1 MSKGQFYFLLALL
14 FALLVAVFAIQNPE
28 SITINFLVWRFEE
41 VSKVLVILAST
52 AIGALVVIFLG
63 SWWQFKKF
71 VYIRKL
77 EGEVKELQSSLAKL
91 SNRETKPEKM
101 EEKRTINDQDG

>member
-1 MSKGQFYFLLALL
+1 MSKRQFYFFLALL
-14 FALLVAVFAIQNPE
+14 FALLVAVFATQNPE

-63 SWWQFKKF
+63 FWWQLKKIM
-71 VYIRKL
+71 YIRKL
-77 EGEVKELQSSLAKL
+77 EGEIKELQSKSPD
-91 SNRETKPEKM
+91 RETKPEKM
-101 EEKRTINDQDG
+101 EKKKTVNDQDD